1 MRLFCCLLLC
11 LLTIFEASAQTV
23 PAVAYIAP
31 IVITRGG
38 TYTGNYR
45 SLDSNVPCVAV
56 YTSEPVTLV
65 DCTLVGAGDLIKT
78 GGGVNLTVR
87 NCRGYGLTPT
97 VDNRPRGRFLD
108 AYQARQLTIEHN
120 YMEHTAG
127 MVINRWSGNGSA
139 QQTLTVRYN
148 QGLNCDGRYRNGGKE
163 TRSFVQLNTVQQLAG
178 IDISYN
184 EFRNEPNES
193 AVEDNINFYNSS
205 GTAQSPIQVH
215 DNYVD
220 GAYPY
225 PATEPS
231 FHGTGLTTDGDGST
245 PTTTAAYIEA
255 YRNQFVS
262 TCNAAMNIAAGHHI
276 YFHDNRMVTDGLL
289 PDGTK
294 LRATYA
300 ATAVFNYYKKDAA
313 TFNNNTISN
322 NTIGYVKWGY
332 NSPYKD
338 RQDLSAGYC
347 ATCTG
352 TTHLPNPI
360 TPVMEQDE
368 WARWQQKLQQ
378 QQVSVGV
385 SRLAA
390 DGSGGTVLPVTLARF
405 EAKYV
410 DARLLATWQTAQE
423 LNSAY
428 FEVQQSTTGLEFV
441 SAGRVRAAGNS
452 TSARTYF
459 WGLPATAERLYLRLK
474 MVDLDSSTHYSEV
487 ISCQTKTAVARA
499 AEQTLYSLTGE
510 QLWQR
515 PASESSPDLRNLQP
529 GLYVLRTRQ
538 TDGRQISEKI
548 LVQ

>member
-1 MRLFCCLLLC
+1 M
-11 LLTIFEASAQTV
+11 
-23 PAVAYIAP
+23 
-31 IVITRGG
+31 IV
-38 TYTGNYR
+38 
-45 SLDSNVPCVAV
+45 S
-56 YTSEPVTLV
+56 TSEPVTLI

-78 GGGVNLTVR
+78 GGGVDLTVR

-97 VDNRPRGRFLD
+97 VDNRTRGRFLD
-108 AYQARQLTIEHN
+108 AYQAKQLIIEHN

-127 MVINRWSGNGSA
+127 MVVNRWSGNGSA

-178 IDISYN
+178 IEISYN

-205 GTAQSPIQVH
+205 GTAQSPVKVH
-215 DNYVD
+215 DNYVQ

-255 YRNQFVS
+255 YQNQFVS

-276 YFHDNRMVTDGLL
+276 HFYNNRMVTDGLL

-294 LRATYA
+294 LKATYA

-338 RQDLSAGYC
+338 RQDLSAGNC
-347 ATCTG
+347 ATCSE

-360 TPVMEQDE
+360 TPAMEQDE
-368 WARWQQKLQQ
+368 WSLWQQKLQQ

-385 SRLAA
+385 LRTA
-390 DGSGGTVLPVTLARF
+390 GSGGGTILPVALARF
-405 EAKYV
+405 ESKYV
-410 DARLLATWQTAQE
+410 GARLLATWTTAQE
-423 LNSAY
+423 LNSSY
-428 FEVQQSTTGLEFV
+428 FEVQQSTTGLEF
-441 SAGRVRAAGNS
+441 SLAGRVQAAGNS
-452 TSARTYF
+452 TSARTYSL
-459 WGLPATAERLYLRLK
+459 GLPPLTERVYLRLK
-474 MVDLDSSTHYSEV
+474 MVDTDSSVRYSEV
-487 ISCQTKTAVARA
+487 ISCQSFAGTTTIRA
-499 AEQTLYSLTGE
+499 SEHTLYSLTGE
-510 QLWQR
+510 QLWRQ
-515 PASESSPDLRNLQP
+515 PASENGPDLRNLRP
-529 GLYVLRTRQ
+529 GIYVLRTRQ
-538 TDGRQISEKI
+538 TDGSQVSEKI
-548 LVQ
+548 LIQ

>member
-1 MRLFCCLLLC
+1 MTTFITR
-11 LLTIFEASAQTV
+11 AQTV
-23 PAVAYIAP
+23 PAVTYTEP

-45 SLDSNVPCVAV
+45 SLDSKVPCVIV
-56 YTSEPVTLV
+56 STSEPVTLI

-97 VDNRPRGRFLD
+97 VDNRTRGRFLD
-108 AYQARQLTIEHN
+108 AYQAKQLIVEHN

-127 MVINRWSGNGSA
+127 MVVNRWSGNGSA

-205 GTAQSPIQVH
+205 GTAQSPIKVH
-215 DNYVD
+215 DNYVE

-255 YRNQFVS
+255 YQNQFVS

-276 YFHDNRMVTDGLL
+276 RFYNNRMVTDGLL

-294 LRATYA
+294 LKATYA
-300 ATAVFNYYKKDAA
+300 ATAVFNYYQKDAA

-332 NSPYKD
+332 NSPYRD
-338 RQDLSAGYC
+338 RQDLSTGSC

-360 TPVMEQDE
+360 TPAMEQDE
-368 WARWQQKLQQ
+368 WSLWQQKLQQ

-385 SRLAA
+385 LRTA
-390 DGSGGTVLPVTLARF
+390 DSGGSTILPVTLARF
-405 EAKYV
+405 ESKYV
-410 DARLLATWQTAQE
+410 GAQLLATWTTAQE
-423 LNSAY
+423 LNSSY
-428 FEVQQSTTGLEFV
+428 FEVQQSTTGLDFSSV
-441 SAGRVRAAGNS
+441 GHVQAAGNS
-452 TSARTYF
+452 TRTRTYSLA
-459 WGLPATAERLYLRLK
+459 LPPSVERVYLRLK
-474 MVDLDSSTHYSEV
+474 MVDTDSSVRYSEV
-487 ISCQTKTAVARA
+487 ISCQSFAGATAVRA
-499 AEQTLYSLTGE
+499 SEHTLYSLAGE
-510 QLWQR
+510 QLWHR
-515 PASESSPDLRNLQP
+515 PASEDRPDLRNLRP
-529 GLYVLRTRQ
+529 GIYVLRTRQ
-538 TDGRQISEKI
+538 TDGSQVSKKI
-548 LVQ
+548 LIQ